1 LTVSIEDG
9 EPTVRFPTLSPDFA
23 NVYGGDH
30 ARWVNVLKFRSYGTE
45 QTLALTFPSSF
56 TGVRSSRLR
65 LGRMTIVSREGLV
78 LPQQYKELREYIH
91 LMTGRQAVIDWLG
104 QNGVPAEPSD
114 SGQITDQVLGA
125 LDGFWGVDLIAER
138 ETFQLLDKMAKSVRK
153 YADGTVEEFPD
164 RAADVRERIT
174 IKKSSVT

>member
-1 LTVSIEDG
+1 
-9 EPTVRFPTLSPDFA
+9 
-23 NVYGGDH
+23 
-30 ARWVNVLKFRSYGTE
+30 
-45 QTLALTFPSSF
+45 
-56 TGVRSSRLR
+56 
-65 LGRMTIVSREGLV
+65 
-78 LPQQYKELREYIH
+78 
-91 LMTGRQAVIDWLG
+91 
-104 QNGVPAEPSD
+104 VPAEPSD